1 MENKIFI
8 NLNENNII
16 YNKDIS
22 VDFVM
27 KTIYTE
33 TLNEVMS
40 DYSTTNDEIEKL
52 KNDFY
57 GLWNNF
63 WSFDWI

>member
-1 MENKIFI
+1 MVNKIFI

-16 YNKDIS
+16 YNNDIS

-27 KTIYTE
+27 KTIDAE

-40 DYSTTNDEIEKL
+40 DYATTNNERFI
-52 KNDFY
+52 FCY
-57 GLWNNF
+57 
-63 WSFDWI
+63 